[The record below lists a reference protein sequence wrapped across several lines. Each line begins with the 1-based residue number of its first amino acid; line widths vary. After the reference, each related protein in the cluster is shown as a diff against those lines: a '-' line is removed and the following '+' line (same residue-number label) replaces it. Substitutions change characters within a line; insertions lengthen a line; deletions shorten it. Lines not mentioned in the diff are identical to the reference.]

1 MSKTVYVC
9 ICIYMII
16 KKTVY
21 LSDDTHRKIKIYAVK
36 NGISMTDAIEK
47 LTNIAFSFE
56 NSEAVITE
64 ENK

>member
-1 MSKTVYVC
+1 
-9 ICIYMII
+9 MII

-36 NGISMTDAIEK
+36 NGISMTEAIEK

-56 NSEAVITE
+56 ESELERVS
-64 ENK
+64 